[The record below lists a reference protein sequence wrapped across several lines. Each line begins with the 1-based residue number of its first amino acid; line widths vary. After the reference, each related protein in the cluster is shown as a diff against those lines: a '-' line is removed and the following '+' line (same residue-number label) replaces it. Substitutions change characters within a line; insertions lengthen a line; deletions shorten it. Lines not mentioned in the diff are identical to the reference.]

1 MRTANKILAIL
12 GKGGHTTQMLR
23 LLEKMPKDYEY
34 SYVVCYED
42 PISEKKVDG
51 TMYKVNMPS
60 REGDSKFIKI
70 VRTLRTIFQA
80 TIALIKDNPHVVITA
95 GPGVGAIFSY
105 MSKLLGK
112 KVIFIESWSRV
123 YSKSDSGKLVYPI
136 ADLFFV
142 QWKEMEKVYP
152 NAIYA
157 GRLG

>member
-1 MRTANKILAIL
+1 MKT
-12 GKGGHTTQMLR
+12 
-23 LLEKMPKDYEY
+23 
-34 SYVVCYED
+34 
-42 PISEKKVDG
+42 
-51 TMYKVNMPS
+51 
-60 REGDSKFIKI
+60 

-105 MSKLLGK
+105 IGKLLGK
-112 KVIFIESWSRV
+112 KVIFIESWARV

-157 GRLG
+157 ERLG

>member
-1 MRTANKILAIL
+1 MTNMIKILAIL

-34 SYVVCYED
+34 SYIVCYED
-42 PISEKKVDG
+42 PISEKEVEG
-51 TMYKVNMPS
+51 RVHKVNTPS
-60 REGDSKFIKI
+60 MEGDSNFIKFI
-70 VRTLRTIFQA
+70 RTLRTIFQVA
-80 TIALIKDNPHVVITA
+80 IVMIKANPDVVITA

-105 MSKLLGK
+105 MGKLLGR
-112 KVIFIESWSRV
+112 KVVFIESWARV

-142 QWKEMEKVYP
+142 QWKEMKKVYP

>member
-1 MRTANKILAIL
+1 MIKVLAIL

-34 SYVVCYED
+34 SYVICYED
-42 PISEKKVDG
+42 PISEKKVEG
-51 TMYKVNMPS
+51 LIYKVNMPS
-60 REGDSKFIKI
+60 MEGDSNFIKVI
-70 VRTLRTIFQA
+70 RTLRTISQA
-80 TIALIKDNPHVVITA
+80 AIALIKDNPHVVITA

-105 MSKLLGK
+105 IGKLLGK
-112 KVIFIESWSRV
+112 KVIFIESWARV
-123 YSKSDSGKLVYPI
+123 YSRSDSGKVVYPI

-142 QWKEMEKVYP
+142 QWKEMKKVYP

>member
-1 MRTANKILAIL
+1 MRTAIKILAIL
-12 GKGGHTTQMLR
+12 GKGGHATQMLR
-23 LLEKMPKDYEY
+23 LLEEMPRDYEY

-42 PISEKKVDG
+42 QISDKKIDWPA
-51 TMYKVNMPS
+51 YKVNMPS
-60 REGDSKFIKI
+60 REGDSNIVKI

-80 TIALIKDNPHVVITA
+80 AMALVKDNPHVVISA
-95 GPGVGAIFSY
+95 GPGVGVIFSY
-105 MSKLLGK
+105 MGKFLGK
-112 KVIFIESWSRV
+112 KVVFIESWARV

-142 QWKEMEKVYP
+142 QWEEMKKVYP

>member
-1 MRTANKILAIL
+1 MIKNLAIL

-60 REGDSKFIKI
+60 KEGDSKFIKI

-105 MSKLLGK
+105 MGKLLGK

>member
-1 MRTANKILAIL
+1 MGTVTKILAIL
-12 GKGGHTTQMLR
+12 GKGGHTTQMIR
-23 LLEKMPKDYEY
+23 LLEKMPKDFKY

-51 TMYKVNMPS
+51 KLYKVNIPS
-60 REGDSKFIKI
+60 TERDSNSMKI
-70 VRTLRTIFQA
+70 ARTLRTIFQA
-80 TIALIKDNPHVVITA
+80 IIVMMKDDPNAIVTA

-105 MSKLLGK
+105 LGKLLRK
-112 KVIFIESWSRV
+112 KVIFIESWARV
-123 YSKSDSGKLVYPI
+123 YSKSDSGKIVYPI

-142 QWKEMEKVYP
+142 QWKEMEKVYR

>member
-1 MRTANKILAIL
+1 MRTTIKILAIL

-23 LLEKMPKDYEY
+23 LLGKMPKDHEY
-34 SYVVCYED
+34 SYVICYED

-51 TMYKVNMPS
+51 TVYKVNMPS
-60 REGDSKFIKI
+60 REGDSNFMKT

-105 MSKLLGK
+105 IGKLLGK
-112 KVIFIESWSRV
+112 KVIFIESWARV

-157 GRLG
+157 ERLG

>member
-1 MRTANKILAIL
+1 MIKNLVIL

-23 LLEKMPKDYEY
+23 LLEKMPKDCEY

-42 PISEKKVDG
+42 PISEKKVNG

-60 REGDSKFIKI
+60 KEGNSNFMKI

-80 TIALIKDNPHVVITA
+80 AIALVKDNPHVVISA
-95 GPGVGAIFSY
+95 GPGVGVIFSY
-105 MSKLLGK
+105 IGKLLGK
-112 KVIFIESWSRV
+112 KVIFIESWARV

-142 QWKEMEKVYP
+142 QWEEMEKVYP

>member
-1 MRTANKILAIL
+1 MRTAIKILAIL

-23 LLEKMPKDYEY
+23 LLGEMPRDYEY

-42 PISEKKVDG
+42 PISDKKIDG
-51 TMYKVNMPS
+51 TVYKVNMPS
-60 REGDSKFIKI
+60 REGDSTLMKI
-70 VRTLRTIFQA
+70 IRTLRTIFQA
-80 TIALIKDNPHVVITA
+80 ATALIKDNPHVVISA
-95 GPGVGAIFSY
+95 GPGVGVIFSY
-105 MSKLLGK
+105 IGKFLGK
-112 KVIFIESWSRV
+112 KVVFIESWARV

-142 QWKEMEKVYP
+142 QWKEMERIYP

>member
-1 MRTANKILAIL
+1 MRTTIKILAIL
-12 GKGGHTTQMLR
+12 GKGGHTTQMLK
-23 LLEKMPKDYEY
+23 LLREMPKDFEY
-34 SYVVCYED
+34 SYVICYED

-51 TMYKVNMPS
+51 TVYKVNMPS
-60 REGDSKFIKI
+60 REGDSNFMKS
-70 VRTLRTIFQA
+70 VRTLRTIIQA
-80 TIALIKDNPHVVITA
+80 ATALIKDNPHVVVSA
-95 GPGVGAIFSY
+95 GPGVGTIFSY
-105 MSKLLGK
+105 IGKLLGK
-112 KVIFIESWSRV
+112 KVIFIESWARV

>member
-1 MRTANKILAIL
+1 MRTAIKILAIL

-51 TMYKVNMPS
+51 MVYKVNMPS
-60 REGDSKFIKI
+60 REGDSNFMKT

-80 TIALIKDNPHVVITA
+80 AIALIKDNPHVVITA

-105 MSKLLGK
+105 MGKLLRK
-112 KVIFIESWSRV
+112 KVIFVESWARV
-123 YSKSDSGKLVYPI
+123 YSKSDSGKVVYPI

-142 QWKEMEKVYP
+142 QWKQMQKLYS

>member
-1 MRTANKILAIL
+1 MIKVLAIL

-34 SYVVCYED
+34 SYVICYED
-42 PISEKKVDG
+42 PISEKKVEG
-51 TMYKVNMPS
+51 LIYKVNMPS
-60 REGDSKFIKI
+60 MEGDSNFIKVI
-70 VRTLRTIFQA
+70 RTLRTIFQA
-80 TIALIKDNPHVVITA
+80 VVALIKDNPDVVITA

-105 MSKLLGK
+105 VGKLLRK
-112 KVIFIESWSRV
+112 KVVFIESWARV

-142 QWKEMEKVYP
+142 QWKEMKKVYP

>member
-1 MRTANKILAIL
+1 MRIVIKNLAIL

-23 LLEKMPKDYEY
+23 LLEEMPKDYEY
-34 SYVVCYED
+34 SYVICYED

-51 TMYKVNMPS
+51 TVYKVNMPS
-60 REGDSKFIKI
+60 REGDSNFMKI

-80 TIALIKDNPHVVITA
+80 AIALIKDNPHVLITA

-105 MSKLLGK
+105 IGKLLGK
-112 KVIFIESWSRV
+112 KVIFIESWARV
-123 YSKSDSGKLVYPI
+123 YSRSDSGKVVYPI

-157 GRLG
+157 GRLA

>member
-1 MRTANKILAIL
+1 MIKNLAIL
-12 GKGGHTTQMLR
+12 GKGGHTTQMLK

-34 SYVVCYED
+34 SYVICYED
-42 PISEKKVDG
+42 PISEKKVEG
-51 TMYKVNMPS
+51 AIYKVNMPS
-60 REGDSKFIKI
+60 MEGDSNFIKV

-80 TIALIKDNPHVVITA
+80 VITLIKDNPDVVISA

-105 MSKLLGK
+105 IGKLFGK
-112 KVIFIESWSRV
+112 KVIFIESWARV
-123 YSKSDSGKLVYPI
+123 YSKSDSGKIVYPI

-142 QWKEMEKVYP
+142 QWKEMKKVYP

>member
-1 MRTANKILAIL
+1 MRIMIKILAIL

-34 SYVVCYED
+34 SYVICYED

-51 TMYKVNMPS
+51 MVYKVNMPS
-60 REGDSKFIKI
+60 GERDSNFMKI

-80 TIALIKDNPHVVITA
+80 AIALIKDNPHVVITA

-105 MSKLLGK
+105 IGKLLGK
-112 KVIFIESWSRV
+112 KVIFIESWARV
-123 YSKSDSGKLVYPI
+123 YSRSDSGKVVYPI

-142 QWKEMEKVYP
+142 QWKEMEKLYP

-157 GRLG
+157 GRIG